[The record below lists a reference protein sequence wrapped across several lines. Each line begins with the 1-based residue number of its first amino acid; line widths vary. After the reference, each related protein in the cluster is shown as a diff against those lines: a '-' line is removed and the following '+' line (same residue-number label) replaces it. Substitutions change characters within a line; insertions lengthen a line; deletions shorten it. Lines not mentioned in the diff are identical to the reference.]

1 MRKIVLA
8 SVSNILMVILP
19 LLGKPALMVHYKILV
34 IILGSIAMWLTQPAF
49 TVKETSDKKSS
60 DRFSV
65 ILILAMSFIS
75 VVVPVVDWAYF
86 KFDQDGLNWITVL
99 GILMIV
105 VGITFRA
112 LAVRY
117 LGKYFTPTVQIK
129 DDHKLITTGPYSI
142 VRHPSYTGAFLAIIA
157 GGVVLE
163 SLVGFIISC
172 TAMIIAYYVRIGI
185 EEKELTAN
193 FGSAYEQYQKNTKM
207 IIPYVW

>member
-193 FGSAYEQYQKNTKM
+193 FGIAYEQYQKNTKM

>member
-1 MRKIVLA
+1 MRKIMLA
-8 SVSNILMVILP
+8 SISNILMVILP
-19 LLGKPALMVHYKILV
+19 LLGKPGLMIHYKIL
-34 IILGSIAMWLTQPAF
+34 IIIAGSISMWLTQPAF
-49 TVKETSDKKSS
+49 TVKETSDQKNS

-65 ILILAMSFIS
+65 VLILCMSFIS

-86 KFDQDGLNWITVL
+86 TTAQNSFDGITVL

-105 VGITFRA
+105 TGITFRA

-129 DDHKLITTGPYSI
+129 DDHRLVTSGPYSI
-142 VRHPSYTGAFLAIIA
+142 VRHPSYTGAFLAIVA

-163 SLVGFIISC
+163 SLTGFIISC
-172 TAMIIAYYVRIGI
+172 IAMIIAYYVRIGI
-185 EEKELTAN
+185 EEKELTAW
-193 FGSAYEQYQKNTKM
+193 FGNDYLLYKKRTKM

>member
-19 LLGKPALMVHYKILV
+19 LLGKPGLMIHYKIL
-34 IILGSIAMWLTQPAF
+34 IIVLGSIAMWLTQPAF

-60 DRFSV
+60 DRSSI

-75 VVVPVVDWAYF
+75 VVAPVIDWAYF
-86 KFDQDGLNWITVL
+86 KTEHDHFSWLTLL
-99 GILMIV
+99 GIIMIV

-117 LGKYFTPTVQIK
+117 LGKYFTPTVQIRE
-129 DDHKLITTGPYSI
+129 DHNLITTGPYSI

-163 SLVGFIISC
+163 SLTGFIISC
-172 TAMIIAYYVRIGI
+172 MAMIIAYYVRIGV
-185 EEKELTAN
+185 EEKELTAR
-193 FGSAYEQYQKNTKM
+193 FGNDYKAYKKRTKM

>member
-1 MRKIVLA
+1 MRKIMLA
-8 SVSNILMVILP
+8 SISNILMVILP
-19 LLGKPALMVHYKILV
+19 LLGKPGLMIHYKIL
-34 IILGSIAMWLTQPAF
+34 IIIAGSISMWLTQPAF
-49 TVKETSDKKSS
+49 TVKETSDQKKS

-65 ILILAMSFIS
+65 VLILCMSFIS

-86 KFDQDGLNWITVL
+86 TTAQNSFDGITVL

-105 VGITFRA
+105 TGITFRA

-129 DDHKLITTGPYSI
+129 DDHRLVTSGPYSI
-142 VRHPSYTGAFLAIIA
+142 VRHPSYTGAFLAIVA

-163 SLVGFIISC
+163 SLTGFIISC
-172 TAMIIAYYVRIGI
+172 IAMIIAYYVRIGI
-185 EEKELTAN
+185 EEKELTAW
-193 FGSAYEQYQKNTKM
+193 FGNDYLLYKKRTKM

>member
-1 MRKIVLA
+1 MRKIILA

-19 LLGKPALMVHYKILV
+19 LLAKPALMIHYKILV

-49 TVKETSDKKSS
+49 TVKETSDKKNS

-65 ILILAMSFIS
+65 ILILCMSFIS
-75 VVVPVVDWAYF
+75 VVVPILDWAYF
-86 KFDQDGLNWITVL
+86 KSSQDGVSWITLL
-99 GILMIV
+99 GIFMIIT
-105 VGITFRA
+105 GITFRA

-129 DDHKLITTGPYSI
+129 EDHQLITTGPYSI
-142 VRHPSYTGAFLAIIA
+142 VRHPSYTGAFLAIVA

-185 EEKELTAN
+185 EERELTAN
-193 FGSAYEQYQKNTKM
+193 FGNAYEQYQKNTKM

>member
-86 KFDQDGLNWITVL
+86 KSNQDGLNWITVL

-193 FGSAYEQYQKNTKM
+193 FGIAYEQYQKNTKM

>member
-1 MRKIVLA
+1 MRKIILA

-19 LLGKPALMVHYKILV
+19 LLAKPALMIHYKILV
-34 IILGSIAMWLTQPAF
+34 IIFGSIAMWLTQPAF
-49 TVKETSDKKSS
+49 TVKETSDKKNS

-65 ILILAMSFIS
+65 ILILCMSFIS
-75 VVVPVVDWAYF
+75 VVVPILDWAYF
-86 KFDQDGLNWITVL
+86 KSSQDGVSWITLL
-99 GILMIV
+99 GIFMIIT
-105 VGITFRA
+105 GITFRA

-117 LGKYFTPTVQIK
+117 LGTYFTPTVQIK
-129 DDHKLITTGPYSI
+129 EDHQLITTGPYSI
-142 VRHPSYTGAFLAIIA
+142 VRHPSYTGAFLAIVA

-185 EEKELTAN
+185 EERELTAN
-193 FGSAYEQYQKNTKM
+193 FGNAYEQYQKNTKM

>member
-1 MRKIVLA
+1 MRKIILA
-8 SVSNILMVILP
+8 SISNILMVILP
-19 LLGKPALMVHYKILV
+19 LLGKPGLMIHYKIL
-34 IILGSIAMWLTQPAF
+34 IIIAGSISMWLTQPAF
-49 TVKETSDKKSS
+49 TVKETSDQKNS

-65 ILILAMSFIS
+65 VLILCMSFIS

-86 KFDQDGLNWITVL
+86 TTAQNSFDGITVL

-105 VGITFRA
+105 TGITFRA

-129 DDHKLITTGPYSI
+129 DDHRLVTSGPYSI
-142 VRHPSYTGAFLAIIA
+142 VRHPSYTGAFLAIVA

-163 SLVGFIISC
+163 SLTGFIISC
-172 TAMIIAYYVRIGI
+172 IAMIIAYYVRIGI
-185 EEKELTAN
+185 EEKELTAW
-193 FGSAYEQYQKNTKM
+193 FGNDYLLYKKRTKM

>member
-8 SVSNILMVILP
+8 SISNILMVILP
-19 LLGKPALMVHYKILV
+19 LLGKPGLMIHYKILV
-34 IILGSIAMWLTQPAF
+34 IVAGSICMWLTQPAF
-49 TVKETSDKKSS
+49 TVKETSDKQNS

-65 ILILAMSFIS
+65 LLILAMSFIS
-75 VVVPVVDWAYF
+75 VVVPVIDWAYF
-86 KFDQDGLNWITVL
+86 KTSQDGLSWITIT
-99 GILMIV
+99 GIVMIIT
-105 VGITFRA
+105 GITFRA

-129 DDHKLITTGPYSI
+129 DDHQLITSGPYSI
-142 VRHPSYTGAFLAIIA
+142 VRHPSYTGAFLAIVA

-185 EEKELTAN
+185 EEKELTAR
-193 FGSAYEQYQKNTKM
+193 FGNGYEAYKKNTKM